1 MNFYLSLFDVSGIQ
15 SFIFS
20 SRKASENVGASLLVG
35 RVFEDHL
42 ITALQEAG
50 KEKQQKVVTDWE
62 KVASFEMMSNGDL
75 GAEVIYIG
83 GGNALVAFRSK
94 ELAVEVTKKFSRGLL
109 EATGGALGVAVAHHK
124 ATENFQKDNEELHR
138 ILDRSKFML
147 PNSMPSLG
155 LGVTRDGSTD
165 GLPAVALDKRG
176 LWISRPAKKK
186 REAADAADLFME
198 LFDEKNKGLCEFPK
212 EFDSLGRDKD
222 AGESFIAVVHID
234 GNGMGKGIKEYLDD
248 VCNYP
253 QAVGKMRRISKEI
266 SQTYKDT
273 FSAVVNE
280 FIDVFTAPENA
291 DFKNMFLQN
300 KEDKDKNKA
309 MVPLPIRPLIFAG
322 DDVTFVCDGRIA
334 LDLSARFM
342 ERLAKKSFEDGG
354 FKFPFTACGGIALVK
369 PHFPFYRAYDL
380 AESLCSSAKASCK
393 TGGRAPESCWLDY
406 QIVYSGLPTE
416 LDSYRRFKYSVPGM
430 KAPQSGY
437 NLMWRPYCVT
447 GAQTEDDRLRLWDK
461 ARENLE
467 RLTEKWPRSKLK
479 GLREALCSSLEEA
492 KLFCSECRSREYLL
506 PEDPQTPF
514 TGPEEDMKTQWFD
527 LLELLDSYKEIPWDK
542 DMGGH
547 AE

>member
-20 SRKASENVGASLLVG
+20 SRKAAENVGASLLVE
-35 RVFEDHL
+35 RVFEEHL
-42 ITALQEAG
+42 ITALQELG
-50 KEKQQKVVTDWE
+50 EEKVVTDWE
-62 KVASFEMMSNGDL
+62 KAASFEIMSDADL
-75 GAEVIYIG
+75 RAEVIYIG
-83 GGNALVAFRSK
+83 GGNALVAFRNK
-94 ELAVEVTKKFSRGLL
+94 ELAVEVTKKFSRRLL
-109 EATGGALGVAVAHHK
+109 EATGGALGVAVAHLE
-124 ATENFQKDNEELHR
+124 ATGNFQKDNEELHR

-165 GLPAVALDKRG
+165 GLPAVAPDKRG

-186 REAADAADLFME
+186 REAAEAADLFME
-198 LFDEKNKGLCEFPK
+198 LLDEKNKGRCEFPK

-234 GNGMGKGIKEYLDD
+234 GNGMGKRIKEYLDSAHND
-248 VCNYP
+248 YP

-273 FSAVVNE
+273 FSTVVNE

-291 DFKNMFLQN
+291 DFKNMFLQ
-300 KEDKDKNKA
+300 DKNKDKA
-309 MVPLPIRPLIFAG
+309 AIPLPIRPLIFAG

-342 ERLAKKSFEDGG
+342 ERLAKKAFEDGS

-416 LDSYRRFKYSVPGM
+416 LDSYRRSKYSVPGM

-447 GAQTEDDRLRLWDK
+447 GAQTEDDRRRLWDK

-492 KLFCSECRSREYLL
+492 KLFCSECQSREYLL
-506 PEDPQTPF
+506 PEDPHSPF
-514 TGPEEDMKTQWFD
+514 IETGSGMKTQWFD

-542 DMGGH
+542 DMGGY